1 MENTM
6 ARYNKLN
13 EPVFI
18 NRVELRNSKYG
29 NEIYEVDFIGVQTQT
44 EYKSYIDPSNNNYR
58 DWEMIL
64 EVAQRKGVVLS
75 KLKFKDEEKN
85 IINADSVP
93 TTEFVIPREELIEIL
108 ADYWDSLN
116 SFNRLFGNKV

>member
-1 MENTM
+1 M
-6 ARYNKLN
+6 AKYEKLN

-29 NEIYEVDFIGVQTQT
+29 NEIYEVDFVGCKTQT
-44 EYKSYIDPSNNNYR
+44 AYKSYIDPQNNNFR

-75 KLKFKDEEKN
+75 GVKYKDATKN

-93 TTEFVIPREELIEIL
+93 TTEFIVGKQELIDTL
-108 ADYWDSLN
+108 AKFWDSQDK
-116 SFNRLFGNKV
+116 FKRMFE